1 MSEMSE
7 VPDEAAAILREA
19 RTIAVLGMKGED
31 QVESPA
37 YTVPIYLQSQGYRV
51 IPVNPR
57 LAGEGVPFAVATLK
71 ELSTPP
77 DVVEVFRRPEAIDAH
92 ADELLALR
100 PKAVWFQLGIRNDAV
115 ARRLEE
121 AGIRVV
127 QDRCM
132 FRDHHALR
140 AEGGV

>member
-1 MSEMSE
+1 MSDDQLPAE
-7 VPDEAAAILREA
+7 ILRSA
-19 RTIAVLGMKGED
+19 RTIAVLGMKGDED
-31 QVESPA
+31 PQAPA
-37 YTVPIYLQSQGYRV
+37 SGVPQYLAAQGYRI
-51 IPVNPR
+51 IPVNPE
-57 LAGEGVPFAVATLK
+57 LAESGYPGAVATLG
-71 ELSTPP
+71 ELAEAP
-77 DVVEVFRRPEAIDAH
+77 DVVEVFRSSRNIDGH

-132 FRDHHALR
+132 KIQHHLLDD
-140 AEGGV
+140 GGG

>member
-1 MSEMSE
+1 MSE
-7 VPDEAAAILREA
+7 VPDEAAAVLREA

-31 QVESPA
+31 QPESPA
-37 YTVPIYLQSQGYRV
+37 YGVPIYLRQQGYRI
-51 IPVNPR
+51 IPVNPK
-57 LAGEGVPFAVATLK
+57 LAEAGVPNAVATLADLK
-71 ELSTPP
+71 QAP
-77 DVVEVFRRPEAIDAH
+77 DVVQVFRRAEAIDAH
-92 ADELLALR
+92 ADELVALK

-140 AEGGV
+140 AEGAL